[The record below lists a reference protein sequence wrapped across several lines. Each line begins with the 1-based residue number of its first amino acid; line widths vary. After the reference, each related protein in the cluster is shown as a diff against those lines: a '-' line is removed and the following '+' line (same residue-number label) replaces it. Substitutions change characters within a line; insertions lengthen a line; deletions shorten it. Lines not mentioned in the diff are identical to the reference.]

1 MIPLS
6 LWTLLVGIHQTN
18 AVGALVVAGD
28 GNIDVMTRMLASL
41 PSVMG
46 CWSALLSDTTMTRG
60 SRKAAW
66 I

>member
-6 LWTLLVGIHQTN
+6 LWTLLVSLHQTN
-18 AVGALVVAGD
+18 AMGALVVAGD
-28 GNIDVMTRMLASL
+28 GNIDGMTGMLA
-41 PSVMG
+41 VMG
-46 CWSALLSDTTMTRG
+46 CWSALVLDTTRTRG